1 MDMPVDLQQLEP
13 SLLWKH
19 FDEFCKI
26 PRCSGNEQAAADYV
40 VSVAERNGLAYDQ
53 DEAGNVVVRKPA
65 SAGREASKTV
75 VLQGHLDMVCEK
87 NSDVE
92 HDFTKHPIKVEIQD
106 DWVTARGTT
115 LGADNAIGVAAAL
128 AVLEDPGVVHGPIEC
143 LCTVDEETGLNGAR
157 RLKPDSLSGRTLLNL
172 DSGEDGVFTVGCA
185 GGGDSLV
192 TLPIARK
199 SMPPDATLVVTLSG
213 LRGGHSGI
221 DIDKGGGN
229 AVRLLAR
236 LLYQLGK
243 QLPAELVSIDGG
255 SKRNAIPRE
264 AKAVIGV
271 PADSVEEAREAL
283 DRLFADV
290 RSEYKAVE
298 TSIQLT
304 VESHRVSGA
313 ALMPESQAQVFG
325 LLLGLP
331 TGVLAM
337 SQEMA
342 GLVETSTNLGV
353 ARTEDTA
360 VQLHLSTRSSVNSAL
375 YAVRDAIR
383 AVSEMAG
390 AQVEQPPG
398 YPGWTPDLESPL
410 LRTMQ
415 EVYERLF
422 GEAAEMKAM
431 HAGLETGV
439 IGDKFPGMD
448 MVSFGAQLENAHSPS
463 ERVQISSVARFWR
476 LLTAT
481 LEALS

>member
-1 MDMPVDLQQLEP
+1 MPVDLRKLEP

-40 VSVAERNGLAYDQ
+40 VSVAERNGLAYDR

-128 AVLEDPGVVHGPIEC
+128 AVLEDPGLVHGPIEC
-143 LCTVDEETGLNGAR
+143 LCTVDEETGLNGAK
-157 RLKPDSLSGRTLLNL
+157 RLEPDFLRGRTLLNL

-199 SMPPDATLVVTLSG
+199 SMPPEAALAVTLSG

-229 AVRLLAR
+229 AIRLLAR

-243 QLPAELVSIDGG
+243 QLPVELVSIEGG

-264 AKAVIGV
+264 AEAVIGI
-271 PADSVEEAREAL
+271 PADSVEQAREAL

-290 RSEYKAVE
+290 DSEYKAVE
-298 TSIQLT
+298 TGMKLM
-304 VESHRVSGA
+304 VEAQTVSGT
-313 ALMPESQAQVFG
+313 ALTPESQTQVFG
-325 LLLGLP
+325 LVLGFP

-353 ARTEDTA
+353 ARTEDNA
-360 VQLHLSTRSSVNSAL
+360 VQFHLSTRSSVNSAM

-383 AVSEMAG
+383 AVSETAG
-390 AQVEQPPG
+390 AQVEQPPS
-398 YPGWTPDLESPL
+398 YPGWTPDLESSL
-410 LRTMQ
+410 LQTMQ

-422 GEAAEMKAM
+422 GESVEMKAM

-448 MVSFGAQLENAHSPS
+448 MISFGAQLENAHSPS
-463 ERVQISSVARFWR
+463 ERVQVSSVARFWT